1 MVTMN
6 LHRSVLW
13 LGHTTLH
20 PHLTIFK
27 PPTKTITIC
36 LLTTPV
42 TMCNLPWDQIP
53 GQLFPFPVDMCLY
66 PPEVFHPRARPITK
80 NTNLNNII
88 YNNNNNI

>member
-1 MVTMN
+1 MN

-53 GQLFPFPVDMCLY
+53 GQLFPFPVDPCLSPLGIF
-66 PPEVFHPRARPITK
+66 PPRGRPITK
-80 NTNLNNII
+80 NTNLNNTI
-88 YNNNNNI
+88 YNNNNI